1 VKNGQKIK
9 FPGFNVIRLEN
20 KLRAQRGMTF
30 LNPTLIRK
38 MIAKTPIFLVE
49 K

>member
-1 VKNGQKIK
+1 
-9 FPGFNVIRLEN
+9 LEI

-30 LNPTLIRK
+30 LIRTLIRK
-38 MIAKTPIFLVE
+38 MIARIHIFLVE